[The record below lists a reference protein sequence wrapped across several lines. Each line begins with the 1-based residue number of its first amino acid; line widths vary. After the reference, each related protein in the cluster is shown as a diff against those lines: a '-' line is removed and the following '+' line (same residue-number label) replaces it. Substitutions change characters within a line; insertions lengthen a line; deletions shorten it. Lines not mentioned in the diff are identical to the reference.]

1 MGKII
6 WKDGQ
11 SKVVDDK
18 RLNRFLDEGWTLD
31 PQPKMSVSVEATADV
46 IEPTPEEEEVQN
58 EIESE
63 EGYAWHDEA
72 EMEDLL
78 PPKAND
84 SEDED

>member
-6 WKDGQ
+6 WKNGQ
-11 SKVVDDK
+11 SKSVDDK

-46 IEPTPEEEEVQN
+46 IEPTPEEEEVHN
-58 EIESE
+58 ETESE
-63 EGYAWHDEA
+63 EEYAWHDDA
-72 EMEDLL
+72 EMDDLQ
-78 PPKAND
+78 PQADD